1 MVTVFVRKIENLS
14 DAEKQNIIT
23 SLSAPALKHLESKRN
38 EKLYTAS
45 LCTLSLLSDGQRTA
59 LGYTDGGRPF
69 FKDLDADI
77 SISHSAS
84 YAAVALS
91 DSGKTPVG
99 IDLEDIPHISDNE
112 EESENGLPCVKGA
125 VAKRLRD
132 CPARFLTEN
141 ERLALESGTPYLNI
155 WTKKEALFKFLK
167 NGSTPFIHLDSTA
180 PELHGAKFVTVT
192 VDSAILT
199 VCTKPHELIKIIE
212 K

>member
-23 SLSAPALKHLESKRN
+23 SLSAPAQKRLEGKRN

-45 LCTLSLLSDGQRTA
+45 LCALSLLSDGQRA
-59 LGYTDGGRPF
+59 DLDYADGGRPF
-69 FKDLDADI
+69 FKDICADI

-99 IDLEDIPHISDNE
+99 IDLEDIIEKSPF
-112 EESENGLPCVKGA
+112 P
-125 VAKRLRD
+125 
-132 CPARFLTEN
+132 RFLTEN

-167 NGSTPFIHLDSTA
+167 NGSTPFIGLDSTA

-199 VCTKPHELIKIIE
+199 VCTKPHELIKII
-212 K
+212 KK